1 MRLHSTPIRETKNFV
16 VQSWNID
23 EHCALAHLILRA
35 LLYPN
40 LLACGWLGRGHS
52 ASGSRSSAI
61 ASQQKLIGQGELQQ
75 TNIPEIPQ
83 LLSADQSDLTCTC

>member
-1 MRLHSTPIRETKNFV
+1 MRLHSTPIWETKNFV

-40 LLACGWLGRGHS
+40 LLACRLGRWPRGRL
-52 ASGSRSSAI
+52 GLWSSAI
-61 ASQQKLIGQGELQQ
+61 ASQQKLIL
-75 TNIPEIPQ
+75 
-83 LLSADQSDLTCTC
+83 